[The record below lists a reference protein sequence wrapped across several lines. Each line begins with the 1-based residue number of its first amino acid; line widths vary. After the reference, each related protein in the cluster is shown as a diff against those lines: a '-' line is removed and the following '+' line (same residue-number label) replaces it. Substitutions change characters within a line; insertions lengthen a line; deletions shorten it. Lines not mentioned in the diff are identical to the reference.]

1 MPLALTDLLSPDA
14 PVQGE
19 LRVSVPIQSWPRLA
33 AAVLEPEGA
42 VSVDVKVAP
51 LPGVGGSAVTTVVGR
66 LSACVPLRCQRCLE
80 TVRVEME
87 QELNL
92 AVTAESGEQAVPDQ
106 MEAWPLLTGPVSL
119 GELLEDELLLALPLV
134 PMHADPADCG
144 ELLAKLDSLRGND
157 GPIGSENPFAALK
170 NLKR

>member
-1 MPLALTDLLSPDA
+1 M
-14 PVQGE
+14 
-19 LRVSVPIQSWPRLA
+19 
-33 AAVLEPEGA
+33 
-42 VSVDVKVAP
+42 
-51 LPGVGGSAVTTVVGR
+51 SAR
-66 LSACVPLRCQRCLE
+66 VPLRCQRCLE
-80 TVRVEME
+80 TVRVELE